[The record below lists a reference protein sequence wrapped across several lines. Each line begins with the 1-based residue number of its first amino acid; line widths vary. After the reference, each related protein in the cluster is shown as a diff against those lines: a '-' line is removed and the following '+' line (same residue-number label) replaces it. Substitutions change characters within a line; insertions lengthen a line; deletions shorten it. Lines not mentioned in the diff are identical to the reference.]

1 MGARY
6 ILALVLMVAVI
17 IIWSI
22 VAPYIFGN
30 RFGPQPNEP
39 ATTETPV
46 ASSPSET
53 QPDAGTQT
61 ASDATEASVNSD
73 LLTPVEESPDDAKV
87 SVQTDN
93 YNIVFNEKLAI
104 VKRWEL
110 TQFPDRSDV
119 DKRPLNL
126 IPENALNCL
135 ALRLGNQQL
144 QSALDYRLATWQA
157 DKSEIDITNGQG
169 TKTLTFST
177 TIEEKLQVAKQFT
190 FNPGTYFVDMAVVFQ
205 NISDQPLLVGGNEP
219 VNGYELQWGRGI
231 NADLLP
237 HEKRSGK
244 RGRRGKEGAKTYI
257 GEDKPKRELKPEQ
270 ALATVLWA
278 GMDSQYFSALMI
290 PDQQLAATYKLIET
304 PQANTATDI
313 TVTAPTDTAALVLPS
328 FVLTAQ
334 QKEMHVFRLYVGP
347 KDDTILKSIEAPNES
362 ENPVRLSKIIDFGFF
377 WPIAWGMLWVFK
389 GFHGIFGNYGIAIIL
404 LTALVKV
411 ISYPF
416 TRKAHKSMKEMQKL
430 QPQLVELKEKY
441 RDDPQKLNRA
451 TMRLYKEHGVNPLGG
466 CIPWLPQIPIFWAL
480 FALLG
485 SAVELRGAPFF
496 LWIDDLSAPDTL
508 VELPF
513 TIPLLVTEIDAV
525 RLLPIIN
532 GLTTWLQQKFVGNM
546 TPTTDNMQAKLM
558 QFMPLIFIFIFYNWA
573 SGFVLYWLCNNVFTI
588 AQQYLQNR
596 TTADEDQP
604 ALANAKKQ
612 NNTKRKQNS

>member
-17 IIWSI
+17 VIWT
-22 VAPYIFGN
+22 VVGPYIFKSPTV
-30 RFGPQPNEP
+30 PQPDESE
-39 ATTETPV
+39 TTQTPV
-46 ASSPSET
+46 APSPNET
-53 QPDAGTQT
+53 QPDAGIQT
-61 ASDATEASVNSD
+61 ASDGTDASLNSD
-73 LLTPVEESPDDAKV
+73 LLTPIEESPDDAKV
-87 SVQTDN
+87 NVQTDN

-126 IPENALNCL
+126 IPEHALNCL

-144 QSALDYRLATWQA
+144 QSDLDYRLATWQA
-157 DKSEIDITNGQG
+157 DKSEISIVNGQK
-169 TKTLTFST
+169 TKTLTFRT
-177 TIEEKLQVAKQFT
+177 TIREKLQVAKQFT
-190 FNPGTYFVDMAVVFQ
+190 FNPDTYFVDMVVTFQ
-205 NISDQPLLVGGNEP
+205 NVSDGPLLIGGSEP
-219 VNGYELQWGRGI
+219 TNGYELQWGRGI

-237 HEKRSGK
+237 HEKRSGR
-244 RGRRGKEGAKTYI
+244 RGRHGKEGAKVYI
-257 GEDKPKRELKPEQ
+257 GEDKPKRELKPEK

-278 GMDSQYFSALMI
+278 GLDSQYFSALMI
-290 PDQQLAATYKLIET
+290 PDPQLAATYKLIET

-313 TVTAPTDTAALVLPS
+313 VVAAPTETAALVVPS
-328 FVLTAQ
+328 FYLTAQ
-334 QKEMHVFRLYVGP
+334 EKKKHVFRLYVGP
-347 KDDTILKSIEAPNES
+347 KDDTILKSIEAPNAP

-377 WPIAWGMLWVFK
+377 WPLAWGMLWIFK
-389 GFHGIFGNYGIAIIL
+389 GVHRIFGNYGVSIIL

-485 SAVELRGAPFF
+485 SAVELRGAPFL

-508 VELPF
+508 VKLPF
-513 TIPLLVTEIDAV
+513 TIPLIFMEIDAV

-546 TPTTDNMQAKLM
+546 TPTTDSTQAKLM

-588 AQQYLQNR
+588 TQQYLQNR
-596 TTADEDQP
+596 SAADEDQP
-604 ALANAKKQ
+604 ALAAAKKQ
-612 NNTKRKQNS
+612 NNRKQNS

>member
-6 ILALVLMVAVI
+6 ILALVLMIAVMI
-17 IIWSI
+17 GWSLF
-22 VAPYIFGN
+22 FGN
-30 RFGPQPNEP
+30 RFAPEPDELPTPEETAVSGPGGTQ
-39 ATTETPV
+39 
-46 ASSPSET
+46 SET
-53 QPDAGTQT
+53 GAQGTL
-61 ASDATEASVNSD
+61 DATDASVDPD
-73 LLTPVEESPDDAKV
+73 LWTPIAERPDDAKV
-87 SVQTDN
+87 NVQTDT
-93 YNIVFNEKLAI
+93 YSIVFNEKLGIA
-104 VKRWEL
+104 KQWRL
-110 TQFPDRSDV
+110 NQFPDRTAADNS
-119 DKRPLNL
+119 PLNL

-135 ALRLGNQQL
+135 SLRFGNSQIQL
-144 QSALDYRLATWQA
+144 DSIRAAWQA
-157 DKSEIDITNGQG
+157 DKSELNITDAQE
-169 TKTLTFST
+169 TDTLTFR
-177 TIEEKLQVAKQFT
+177 TIIGEKLQVAKQFT
-190 FNPGTYFVDMAVVFQ
+190 FNPGSYFVDLTLTFQ
-205 NISDQPLLVGGNEP
+205 NVSDTDLLMGGNEP
-219 VNGYELQWGRGI
+219 ANGYELQWGRGI

-237 HEKRSGK
+237 HEKKSGK
-244 RGRRGKEGAKTYI
+244 RGRRGNEGAKAYI
-257 GEDKPKRELKPEQ
+257 GEDKPRRELKTEQ

-278 GMDSQYFSALMI
+278 GLDSQYFSALMI
-290 PDQQLAATYKLIET
+290 PDPQLAATYKFIET
-304 PQANTATDI
+304 SQANVGTDI
-313 TVTAPTDTAALVLPS
+313 AVTAPTETAALVVPS
-328 FVLTAQ
+328 FYLTAGET
-334 QKEMHVFRLYVGP
+334 KRHVFRLYVGP
-347 KDDTILKSIEAPNES
+347 KDDTILKNIEAPNAP

-377 WPIAWGMLWVFK
+377 WPLAWGMLWVFK
-389 GFHGIFGNYGIAIIL
+389 GLHGIFGNYGVAIIL

-416 TRKAHKSMKEMQKL
+416 TRKAHNSMKEMQKL

-485 SAVELRGAPFF
+485 SAVELRGAPFL

-513 TIPLLVTEIDAV
+513 TIPLIVTQIDAI

-596 TTADEDQP
+596 NATDEAESAVTTLQKTS
-604 ALANAKKQ
+604 NAK
-612 NNTKRKQNS
+612 RK

>member
-6 ILALVLMVAVI
+6 ILALVLMIAVMI
-17 IIWSI
+17 GWSLF
-22 VAPYIFGN
+22 FGN
-30 RFGPQPNEP
+30 RFAPEP
-39 ATTETPV
+39 DESATTETPV

-53 QPDAGTQT
+53 QPAPGTQEILEGT
-61 ASDATEASVNSD
+61 DASINPDLWTSIEENPEDTKVNI
-73 LLTPVEESPDDAKV
+73 
-87 SVQTDN
+87 QTDN
-93 YNIVFNEKLAI
+93 YNIVFNEKFAI
-104 VKRWEL
+104 AKQWQL
-110 TQFPDRSDV
+110 NHFPDRSDA
-119 DKRPLNL
+119 DKTPLNL

-135 ALRLGNQQL
+135 ALRFGNSQL
-144 QSALDYRLATWQA
+144 QLDSLRAIWKA
-157 DKSEIDITNGQG
+157 DKAEINIADGQK
-169 TKTLTFST
+169 TETLTFW
-177 TIEEKLQVAKQFT
+177 TIIGEKLQVTKQFIFT
-190 FNPGTYFVDMAVVFQ
+190 PGTYLVDMTVTFQ
-205 NISDQPLLVGGNEP
+205 NISKEPLLMGGNEP
-219 VNGYELQWGRGI
+219 ANGYELQWGRGI

-237 HEKRSGK
+237 HEKKSGK
-244 RGRRGKEGAKTYI
+244 RGRRVKEGAKTYI
-257 GEDKPKRELKPEQ
+257 GEGNPTRELKPEQ

-278 GMDSQYFSALMI
+278 GLDSQYFSALMI
-290 PDQQLAATYKLIET
+290 PDPQLAATYKFIET
-304 PQANTATDI
+304 PQANTTTNIA
-313 TVTAPTDTAALVLPS
+313 VTAQTETAALVVPS
-328 FVLTAQ
+328 FYLEAQ
-334 QKEMHVFRLYVGP
+334 QKAMHAFRLYVGP
-347 KDDTILKSIEAPNES
+347 KDDTILKHIAAPNAP

-377 WPIAWGMLWVFK
+377 WPLAWGMLWIFK
-389 GFHGIFGNYGIAIIL
+389 GLHGIFGNYGIAIIL

-466 CIPWLPQIPIFWAL
+466 CIPWLPQIPLFFAL

-485 SAVELRGAPFF
+485 SAVELRGAPLF

-513 TIPLLVTEIDAV
+513 TIPLIFTQIDAI

-558 QFMPLIFIFIFYNWA
+558 QFMPIIFIFIFYNWA

-596 TTADEDQP
+596 STPDEEQSVP
-604 ALANAKKQ
+604 ANAKRR
-612 NNTKRKQNS
+612 NNSKRK

>member
-1 MGARY
+1 MGVRY
-6 ILALVLMVAVI
+6 ILALVLMIAVMI
-17 IIWSI
+17 GWSLF
-22 VAPYIFGN
+22 FGK
-30 RFGPQPNEP
+30 RFAPQPDEP
-39 ATTETPV
+39 ATTETPTT
-46 ASSPSET
+46 SSPSKTQSDTTAQDTFDET
-53 QPDAGTQT
+53 D
-61 ASDATEASVNSD
+61 ASVSPD
-73 LLTPVEESPDDAKV
+73 LWTPVEEGPDDAKV
-87 SVQTDN
+87 NVQTDN
-93 YNIVFNEKLAI
+93 YSIVFNEKLAI
-104 VKRWEL
+104 AKQWQL
-110 TQFPDRSDV
+110 NHFPDRTDA
-119 DKRPLNL
+119 DKNPLNL
-126 IPENALNCL
+126 IPEDALNCL
-135 ALRLGNQQL
+135 ALRFGNSQL
-144 QSALDYRLATWQA
+144 QLDSLRAAWRA
-157 DKSEIDITNGQG
+157 DTSEINVAGGQDP
-169 TKTLTFST
+169 KTLTFRT

-190 FNPGTYFVDMAVVFQ
+190 FNPDSYFVDMKLTFQ
-205 NISDQPLLVGGNEP
+205 NISDEPLLMGGTEP
-219 VNGYELQWGRGI
+219 TNGYQLQWGRGI

-237 HEKRSGK
+237 HEKKSGK
-244 RGRRGKEGAKTYI
+244 RGRRGSEGAKAYI
-257 GEDKPKRELKPEQ
+257 GEDKPRRELKSEQ

-290 PDQQLAATYKLIET
+290 PDPQLAATYQFIET
-304 PQANTATDI
+304 PQANVTTDI
-313 TVTAPTDTAALVLPS
+313 VVTAPTETAALVVPS
-328 FVLTAQ
+328 FYLTAQ
-334 QKEMHVFRLYVGP
+334 EKRTDVFRLYIGP
-347 KDDTILKSIEAPNES
+347 KDDTILKGIEAPNAP

-377 WPIAWGMLWVFK
+377 WPLAWGMLWIFK
-389 GFHGIFGNYGIAIIL
+389 GLHNIFGNYGIAIIL

-508 VELPF
+508 IDLPF
-513 TIPLLVTEIDAV
+513 TIPLIVTQIDAV

-546 TPTTDNMQAKLM
+546 APTTDNMQAKLM

-596 TTADEDQP
+596 GEIEEDQSAP
-604 ALANAKKQ
+604 ADTKKR
-612 NNTKRKQNS
+612 NNSKRK